1 MSKQMHN
8 IEELLLDYLDGN
20 LDKNKQAF
28 VERYLAN
35 NPKVAEELAGLN
47 EITLV
52 PNEEIVY
59 GNKDSLKKTKVFRL
73 PLYTRYAVAAGG
85 ALLIGLFLWFSIEN
99 NSHKEHFASNISP
112 KQETLKSENKIQL
125 SSTKDVNELNQ
136 HNIKTQN
143 IIHSRKTRSTI
154 IDNSNNVA
162 TVKRYKN
169 RTAEPG
175 VEEQQMASLNS
186 VDINTNTNFKQEI
199 ILASLETK
207 YQTEI
212 VTNSLWRTP
221 VIVNE
226 SKMMLVTEP
235 KTFRTRFEE
244 LIPNELAKV
253 EARVKNTFKEVDTE
267 NIKDKIKT
275 AFQFN
280 KLKEALV
287 PSSVQETITS
297 IQ

>member
-1 MSKQMHN
+1 MHN

-35 NPKVAEELAGLN
+35 NPKIAEELAGLN
-47 EITLV
+47 EIILV

-73 PLYTRYAVAAGG
+73 PLYTKYAVAAGG
-85 ALLIGLFLWFSIEN
+85 ALLIGLFLWFFIEN
-99 NSHKEHFASNISP
+99 NSQKEHFASNISP
-112 KQETLKSENKIQL
+112 KLENIKSENTTQL
-125 SSTKDVNELNQ
+125 SSTKAVNELNQ
-136 HNIKTQN
+136 HNVKTHN
-143 IIHSRKTRSTI
+143 IIPGRNKISTI
-154 IDNSNNVA
+154 TDNTNSVA
-162 TVKRYKN
+162 TVKRYKH

-175 VEEQQMASLNS
+175 IEEQLMASLNP
-186 VDINTNTNFKQEI
+186 VDISSNTNLKQEI

-207 YQTEI
+207 FQTEVI
-212 VTNSLWRTP
+212 TNSLWKTP

-226 SKMMLVTEP
+226 SRMMLVTEP

-253 EARVKNTFKEVDTE
+253 EARVKNTFREVDTE